1 MVIFAWKNV
10 CLLNY
15 VYLSLSRSH
24 KEFPMKHVMIDL
36 YGCDPQLL
44 ADASLLQYVLE
55 EYPNR
60 VGMQKVSPVFLKDIK
75 TSCPLD
81 DGLSGF
87 VIIATS
93 HISLHAWPYYGM
105 VNIDVFSCEDFQ
117 TTTVG
122 DFAMALFQTTQ
133 IEIHEVERA
142 LQSPRGVVQA
152 LHPSEIEMLAI
163 RAPVHPSGEKRTTF

>member
-1 MVIFAWKNV
+1 
-10 CLLNY
+10 
-15 VYLSLSRSH
+15 
-24 KEFPMKHVMIDL
+24 MIDL

-44 ADASLLQYVLE
+44 ADASLLQYVLD

-60 VGMQKVSPVFLKDIK
+60 IGMQKVSPVFLKDIK

-93 HISLHAWPYYGM
+93 HVSLHAWPCYGM

-142 LQSPRGVVQA
+142 LRSPRGMVQT
-152 LHPSEIEMLAI
+152 LQPSEIDTIPI
-163 RAPVHPSGEKRTTF
+163 RANVPTSFDMSTHL

>member
-1 MVIFAWKNV
+1 
-10 CLLNY
+10 
-15 VYLSLSRSH
+15 
-24 KEFPMKHVMIDL
+24 
-36 YGCDPQLL
+36 
-44 ADASLLQYVLE
+44 
-55 EYPNR
+55 
-60 VGMQKVSPVFLKDIK
+60 MQKVSPVFLKDIK

-93 HISLHAWPYYGM
+93 HVSLHAWPCYGM

-142 LQSPRGVVQA
+142 LRSPRGMVQT
-152 LHPSEIEMLAI
+152 LQPSEIETIAI
-163 RAPVHPSGEKRTTF
+163 RANVPTSFDMRTHALTGDTSRSLPLIHGTLFTTIASSVYGGYPAISLMNQTERTL

>member
-1 MVIFAWKNV
+1 
-10 CLLNY
+10 
-15 VYLSLSRSH
+15 
-24 KEFPMKHVMIDL
+24 MKHVMIDL

-44 ADASLLQYVLE
+44 ADASLLQYVLD

-60 VGMQKVSPVFLKDIK
+60 IGMQKVSPVFLKDIK

-93 HISLHAWPYYGM
+93 HVSLHAWPHYGM

-117 TTTVG
+117 TIMVG

-142 LQSPRGVVQA
+142 LRSPRGIVQT
-152 LHPSEIEMLAI
+152 LQSSEIGTIPICAHV
-163 RAPVHPSGEKRTTF
+163 PPSFDRSTHL